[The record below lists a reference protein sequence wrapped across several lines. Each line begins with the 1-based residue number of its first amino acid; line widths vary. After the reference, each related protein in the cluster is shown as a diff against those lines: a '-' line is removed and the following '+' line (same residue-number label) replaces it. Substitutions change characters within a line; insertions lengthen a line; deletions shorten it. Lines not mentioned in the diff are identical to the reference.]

1 MSRDST
7 ALETLLDAVHT
18 ALRAGDFAAL
28 PALTMAVGA
37 LNPEALPRDPGA
49 LRALQRKLGRNDA
62 CLQASARG
70 LRAARR
76 RMAEIAAARVG
87 LQTYTMGGQRQQ
99 IGLSAGTLAQR
110 F

>member
-1 MSRDST
+1 MAPDPL
-7 ALETLLDAVHT
+7 AALLDAVHA

-28 PALTMAVGA
+28 PALTTRVAAIDAQG
-37 LNPEALPRDPGA
+37 LPQAPDA
-49 LRALQRKLGRNDA
+49 LRALARALRRNDA

-76 RMAEIAAARVG
+76 RLGEIAAARQG
-87 LQTYTMGGQRQQ
+87 LQTYSRDGQRQQ
-99 IGLSAGTLAQR
+99 VGGGPGALAQR

>member
-1 MSRDST
+1 MRDGT
-7 ALETLLDAVHT
+7 TLEGLLDKVHA

-28 PALTMAVGA
+28 PALTAAVGA
-37 LNPEALPRDPGA
+37 LDQAALPHDPAA
-49 LRALQRKLGRNDA
+49 LQALQRRLQRNDA

-76 RMAEIAAARVG
+76 RMTEIAAARAG
-87 LQTYTMGGQRQQ
+87 LQTYTQTGARQQ
-99 IGLSAGTLAQR
+99 IGPSQGRLAQR